1 MSNALDRLD
10 GAIASRPQIGSQAAA
25 VEHTRAAA
33 EVAAAV
39 QAARMVPRDVNYAK
53 AKMREACADYGLANR
68 AFYAYPKGNEE
79 VTGPTVHLAREL
91 AAIYG
96 NVDYGTAELA
106 RRGDESEIR
115 AWAWDQETNTRKS
128 RTMIVPH
135 IQYIGRGKRALG
147 DMRDID
153 QNNNSVAGRAER
165 EMLFAI
171 LPNSFVEEAKR
182 LCRDTLERGNGQS
195 VEDRAAAAVALF
207 GRGGVTPAQLE
218 ARIGKPIGRW
228 SAQNVA
234 DLDILFESLK
244 RREIT
249 KDEAFPP
256 AAGVSAGD
264 IVGKRPASDPADV
277 DPTTDPNWGQGQ

>member
-1 MSNALDRLD
+1 MSNALDRID
-10 GAIASRPQIGSQAAA
+10 NAVQVRPGASSQAAA

-39 QAARMVPRDVNYAK
+39 QAARMVPRDVELAK
-53 AKMREACADYGLANR
+53 ARMRVACSDYGLAAR
-68 AFYAYPKGNEE
+68 AFYAYPKGGEE
-79 VTGPTVHLAREL
+79 VTGPTVHLAREM

-96 NVDYGTAELA
+96 NVDYGTSELA
-106 RRGDESEIR
+106 RREGESEIR

-128 RTMIVPH
+128 RTIIVPH

-171 LPNSFVEEAKR
+171 LPTAFVAEAQE
-182 LCRDTLERGNGQS
+182 LCRKTLETGTGGSLEQ
-195 VEDRAAAAVALF
+195 RAAASVEAF
-207 GRGGVTPAQLE
+207 GKGGVTQEQLE
-218 ARIGKPIGRW
+218 ARIGKPIDRW

-234 DLDILFESLK
+234 DLDILFGSLK

-249 KDEAFPP
+249 KEEAFPAP
-256 AAGVSAGD
+256 AGVTADDITSA
-264 IVGKRPASDPADV
+264 VNGKAPEAASA
-277 DPTTDPNWGQGQ
+277 